1 MEIHPF
7 YNLVGSFP
15 LPWTC
20 LFIVIVVVLFGG
32 TQHSP
37 VNDHSAES
45 CNFGSLTGKDEFTPF
60 YFAIL
65 TYSWAQTGKGQNVYI
80 PPLKFL
86 HLSALSDRLEAHGQ
100 SEGHLLSSRI
110 CLFTMKN
117 PTLSCHLSHMMI
129 LFVTCKERMCF
140 LMGWPKAALS
150 QSLPLILK
158 TSPVQ
163 YLIFLFLLLPVSTL
177 FWRTFTSSQT

>member
-15 LPWTC
+15 LPRTC
-20 LFIVIVVVLFGG
+20 LFVVVVVVVVVVLFGG

-45 CNFGSLTGKDEFTPF
+45 CNFGSLTGKDELKPF

-100 SEGHLLSSRI
+100 SEGHLLSSRMSV
-110 CLFTMKN
+110 F
-117 PTLSCHLSHMMI
+117 
-129 LFVTCKERMCF
+129 
-140 LMGWPKAALS
+140 S
-150 QSLPLILK
+150 Q
-158 TSPVQ
+158 
-163 YLIFLFLLLPVSTL
+163 
-177 FWRTFTSSQT
+177 

>member
-20 LFIVIVVVLFGG
+20 IFIVVVVVVVFLFGG

-100 SEGHLLSSRI
+100 SQGHLLSSRMSVFSQWRILPYHVI
-110 CLFTMKN
+110 CLTWWYYLWRVKRECAFWWAD
-117 PTLSCHLSHMMI
+117 PRQHYP
-129 LFVTCKERMCF
+129 RAF
-140 LMGWPKAALS
+140 L
-150 QSLPLILK
+150 
-158 TSPVQ
+158 
-163 YLIFLFLLLPVSTL
+163 
-177 FWRTFTSSQT
+177 

>member
-20 LFIVIVVVLFGG
+20 LFIVVVVVVFLFGG

-45 CNFGSLTGKDEFTPF
+45 CNFGSLTGKDELKPF

-100 SEGHLLSSRI
+100 SEGHLLSSRMSV
-110 CLFTMKN
+110 F
-117 PTLSCHLSHMMI
+117 
-129 LFVTCKERMCF
+129 
-140 LMGWPKAALS
+140 S
-150 QSLPLILK
+150 Q
-158 TSPVQ
+158 
-163 YLIFLFLLLPVSTL
+163 
-177 FWRTFTSSQT
+177 